1 MEVVEGEIE
10 IWRVALGPVGEQ
22 EFAVLSAEERERAEC
37 TRSAAAR
44 EAFVACRTALRRILG
59 AAIGQRPEAI
69 RLMVTREGKP
79 DFEERP
85 GGLHFNVSHSGST
98 GLVALRRGGPVGVDV
113 EVVREVADP
122 AGVARRFFQQEEVA
136 ALEKLGYCSR
146 AFLGVW
152 TRKEAVVKA
161 LGSGLAGVLGRFA
174 VGCDPDDAAPAVV
187 WQGEPP
193 GRLEIRTLALA
204 GCVGAVAAWDGP
216 ELRRVVVRDWPGGA
230 VHLAGSDQ
238 EP

>member
-1 MEVVEGEIE
+1 MEVAEGEIDV
-10 IWRVALGPVGEQ
+10 WRVALSPVGEV
-22 EFAVLSAEERERAEC
+22 EFAVLSAEERERAER
-37 TRSAAAR
+37 TRSEAAR
-44 EAFVACRTALRRILG
+44 EAFVACRAALRRILG
-59 AAIGQRPEAI
+59 VASGQRPEAV
-69 RLMVTREGKP
+69 RLIVSREGKP

-113 EVVREVADP
+113 EEVREVVDA
-122 AGVARRFFQQEEVA
+122 AGVARRFFQREEVA
-136 ALEKLGYCSR
+136 ALEGWGYSSR

-152 TRKEAVVKA
+152 TRKEAVAKA

-187 WQGEPP
+187 WKGEAP
-193 GRLEIRTLALA
+193 GRLEVRTLALA
-204 GCVGAVAAWDGP
+204 GCVGAVAAWGGP
-216 ELRRVVVRDWPGGA
+216 ELRRVLVRDWPGGA
-230 VHLAGSDQ
+230 VHLAGRDQ

>member
-1 MEVVEGEIE
+1 MEIVEGEIE
-10 IWRVALGPVGEQ
+10 IWRVALGPVGEE
-22 EFAVLSAEERERAEC
+22 EFAVLSAEERERAER

-44 EAFVACRTALRRILG
+44 EAFVACRAALRRILG
-59 AAIGQRPEAI
+59 AASGQRPEAI

-85 GGLHFNVSHSGST
+85 GGLHFNVSHSGMT

-204 GCVGAVAAWDGP
+204 GCVGAVAACDGP

-230 VHLAGSDQ
+230 LRGAS
-238 EP
+238 

>member
-1 MEVVEGEIE
+1 MEIVEGEIE
-10 IWRVALGPVGEQ
+10 IWRVALCPVGEE
-22 EFAVLSAEERERAEC
+22 EFAVLSAEERERAER

-44 EAFVACRTALRRILG
+44 EAFVACRAALRRILG
-59 AAIGQRPEAI
+59 AASGQRPEAI
-69 RLMVTREGKP
+69 RLRVTREGKP

-85 GGLHFNVSHSGST
+85 GGLHFNVSHSGMT

-136 ALEKLGYCSR
+136 ALEKLGYSSR

-161 LGSGLAGVLGRFA
+161 LGFGLAGVLGRFA

-193 GRLEIRTLALA
+193 GRLEIRTLALV
-204 GCVGAVAAWDGP
+204 GCVGAVAAWNGP
-216 ELRRVVVRDWPGGA
+216 ELKRVVVRDWPGGA
-230 VHLAGSDQ
+230 LRGAS
-238 EP
+238 